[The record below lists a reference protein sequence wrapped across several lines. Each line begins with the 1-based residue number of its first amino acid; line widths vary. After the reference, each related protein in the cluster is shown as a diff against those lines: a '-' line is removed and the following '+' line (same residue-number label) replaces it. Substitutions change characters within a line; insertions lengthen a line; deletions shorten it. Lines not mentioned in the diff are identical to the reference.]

1 MNNRPTRPEI
11 PALKSPPADA
21 ERTAVYRRVRVR
33 APDPLATIIEE
44 VVTRPDDPRRES

>member
-1 MNNRPTRPEI
+1 MKIR
-11 PALKSPPADA
+11 SPDA

-33 APDPLATIIEE
+33 VPDPLAGLVEE